1 MIEQTLSGETM
12 PEKPSIAVD
21 LDSTLAE
28 TLDVATDLL
37 GVDYEYSEFSSWDE
51 PIEKFGPTAF
61 LNAVWHAWT
70 IRPDEIEPTEP
81 NVDATMLALSE
92 RASRL
97 DVVTAH
103 PQRDILGLDS
113 SKRQWLDDQGITY
126 NAYRSVHGD
135 KHSLGYDI
143 YVDNNPNLVEE
154 AHEAGVD
161 ADVYLYAQPHNTPD
175 QVDAPD
181 EAYTRVESLREVLR
195 EVQR

>member
-1 MIEQTLSGETM
+1 MRDE
-12 PEKPSIAVD
+12 PSIALD
-21 LDSTLAE
+21 LDAPLAE

-51 PIEKFGPTAF
+51 PVEKFGATAF

-70 IRPDEIEPTEP
+70 IRPDEVEPTEE
-81 NVDATMLALSE
+81 NLYATTVELRRLAD
-92 RASRL
+92 RV

-103 PQRDILGLDS
+103 PQRDILGLDR
-113 SKRQWLDDQGITY
+113 SKQQWLDKHNVVYD
-126 NAYRSVHGD
+126 AYRSVAGD
-135 KHSLGYDI
+135 KHELGYDI

-154 AHEAGVD
+154 AYDAGVD

-181 EAYTRVESLREVLR
+181 EAYTRVASLTDVL
-195 EVQR
+195 EAIQQ